1 MHPQR
6 PGVEGFWSGPKDS
19 LSTPGPWYHPGLAPW
34 TWGLNTAY
42 SSKGGKYLLTEFLVN
57 DLWGIMAGG
66 KDAVRSGKARVSLIS
81 TKEKG
86 GSSKQHTSTY
96 ITCSPQQDSRKMACE
111 CLEKN

>member
-6 PGVEGFWSGPKDS
+6 PGSRASGQAPKDS
-19 LSTPGPWYHPGLAPW
+19 LSTPGPWYHPGLAP
-34 TWGLNTAY
+34 GLGGLILPIP
-42 SSKGGKYLLTEFLVN
+42 SKGGKYLLTEFLVN

-86 GSSKQHTSTY
+86 GSSNNTPVHT
-96 ITCSPQQDSRKMACE
+96 
-111 CLEKN
+111 